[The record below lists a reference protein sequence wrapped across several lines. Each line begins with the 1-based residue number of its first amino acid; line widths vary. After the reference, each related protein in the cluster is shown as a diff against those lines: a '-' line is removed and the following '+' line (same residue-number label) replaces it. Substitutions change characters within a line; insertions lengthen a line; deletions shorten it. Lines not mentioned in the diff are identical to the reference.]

1 MADAFDL
8 LAYARVITLV
18 LTLAG
23 ATYLDLKIRRV
34 PNDWWL
40 TWAKPALFLLCLE
53 LLMREAD
60 WSTWLTAS
68 AVVAYAST
76 AVIGRPTLSD
86 LKAGSKIDI
95 LVTCWYVASGI
106 GLAVGASTHGLT
118 ALTGPCNY
126 DAVVDYCGTPEQ
138 MTAAYLWAKMVAIG
152 AVLLFFELC
161 YQLRM
166 LHGGADAKAMMFVAL
181 CLPWWNSL
189 PPDGVAMMPPALA
202 LLVWGALAFLILPGY
217 VFALNFAAGD
227 AGNLRMSWHARRM
240 LLSEIP
246 GKHVWLLD
254 EVMEAADGE
263 RRIVTRMRPS
273 RGGRGET
280 DVQGLLDELAELG
293 AQKAWVTEKYPFM
306 AFLMLGL
313 LPLLLLGDPVLR
325 ILTLVGLI

>member
-1 MADAFDL
+1 
-8 LAYARVITLV
+8 
-18 LTLAG
+18 
-23 ATYLDLKIRRV
+23 
-34 PNDWWL
+34 
-40 TWAKPALFLLCLE
+40 
-53 LLMREAD
+53 
-60 WSTWLTAS
+60 
-68 AVVAYAST
+68 
-76 AVIGRPTLSD
+76 
-86 LKAGSKIDI
+86 
-95 LVTCWYVASGI
+95 
-106 GLAVGASTHGLT
+106 
-118 ALTGPCNY
+118 
-126 DAVVDYCGTPEQ
+126 
-138 MTAAYLWAKMVAIG
+138 
-152 AVLLFFELC
+152 
-161 YQLRM
+161 
-166 LHGGADAKAMMFVAL
+166 
-181 CLPWWNSL
+181 
-189 PPDGVAMMPPALA
+189 MPPALA

-240 LLSEIP
+240 PLSEIP